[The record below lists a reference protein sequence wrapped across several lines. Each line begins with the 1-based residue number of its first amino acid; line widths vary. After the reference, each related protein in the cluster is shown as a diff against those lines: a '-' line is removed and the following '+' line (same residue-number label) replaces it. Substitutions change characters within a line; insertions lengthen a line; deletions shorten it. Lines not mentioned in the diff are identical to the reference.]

1 MKKLKKAQMMEE
13 GRVNEEERARKRE
26 KNIKKR
32 RKARERKKEVRREE
46 RKRRERMEEFRQKLR
61 EWRGRHFAGMEHQ
74 TRIASPAKRPKI
86 WGDFNSIWAT
96 EEFKTVHGPNLNPE
110 WIT

>member
-1 MKKLKKAQMMEE
+1 MMEE
-13 GRVNEEERARKRE
+13 GRVNEEEWARKRE

-32 RKARERKKEVRREE
+32 RKARETKKEVRREE

-61 EWRGRHFAGMEHQ
+61 EWREHQ

-96 EEFKTVHGPNLNPE
+96 EEFKTVHGPNLNSE

>member
-1 MKKLKKAQMMEE
+1 MMEE

-26 KNIKKR
+26 NNIKKR
-32 RKARERKKEVRREE
+32 RKARETKKEVRREE

-86 WGDFNSIWAT
+86 WGDFNFIWAT
-96 EEFKTVHGPNLNPE
+96 EEFKSSSRAKFEPRMDHLE
-110 WIT
+110 

>member
-1 MKKLKKAQMMEE
+1 MMEE
-13 GRVNEEERARKRE
+13 GRVNEEERARKRQ

-46 RKRRERMEEFRQKLR
+46 RKRRERMEVNSGKNLGNGGSAISQ
-61 EWRGRHFAGMEHQ
+61 EWSIKQELLHQ
-74 TRIASPAKRPKI
+74 PKGPRF
-86 WGDFNSIWAT
+86 GDFNSIWAT

>member
-1 MKKLKKAQMMEE
+1 MMEE

-61 EWRGRHFAGMEHQ
+61 EWREHHFAEMEHQ
-74 TRIASPAKRPKI
+74 TRIASPAKSPRSGEILIPY
-86 WGDFNSIWAT
+86 
-96 EEFKTVHGPNLNPE
+96 GPQRSSKQFTGQ
-110 WIT
+110 I